1 MVPAIRPRS
10 KGRVP
15 DPSSGALRGRRG
27 SISSP
32 LPEGDQPLSGTR
44 ISAAMNTATPCAS
57 SDTRHAISYPATCA
71 TRETGAISVGGIC
84 CLFSL
89 ALVVPSA
96 VLLLMLHF
104 TAPVVTS
111 TGDAGTF
118 QGAISSKD
126 LTNVR
131 TSLGT
136 LSVTGGFSAP
146 TGQALLLRYTNKHG
160 LQLCPVGNLD
170 ACAEVAGPWAGR
182 MQPVEYVHHW
192 YTIDY
197 ARHGI
202 NPGSLPA
209 ILLLGIV
216 TFLAS
221 LFAWVVEANRGS
233 DATARKE
240 TEHAPN
246 P

>member
-1 MVPAIRPRS
+1 MTTTSFSTTSRTAHRP
-10 KGRVP
+10 
-15 DPSSGALRGRRG
+15 
-27 SISSP
+27 IS
-32 LPEGDQPLSGTR
+32 
-44 ISAAMNTATPCAS
+44 
-57 SDTRHAISYPATCA
+57 HPATCA
-71 TRETGAISVGGIC
+71 RETGAISVGGIC

-89 ALVVPSA
+89 ALVLPSA

-104 TAPVVTS
+104 TAPVVIS
-111 TGDAGTF
+111 IGDAGTF
-118 QGAISSKD
+118 QSAVSSKNQS
-126 LTNVR
+126 NVR

-136 LSVTGGFSAP
+136 LTVTGGFSSP
-146 TGQALLLRYTNKHG
+146 TGRALLLRYTNKRG

-192 YTIDY
+192 YTIDF

-209 ILLLGIV
+209 ILLMGIV
-216 TFLAS
+216 ILLAS

-233 DATARKE
+233 DAAARKE

>member
-1 MVPAIRPRS
+1 M
-10 KGRVP
+10 
-15 DPSSGALRGRRG
+15 
-27 SISSP
+27 
-32 LPEGDQPLSGTR
+32 
-44 ISAAMNTATPCAS
+44 TATSFHTPS
-57 SDTRHAISYPATCA
+57 RTSRSAISHPATGA
-71 TRETGAISVGGIC
+71 RQTGAISVGGMC

-89 ALVVPSA
+89 AIVLPSA

-104 TAPVVTS
+104 TAPIVTS

-118 QGAISSKD
+118 EGAVSSKD

-136 LSVTGGFSAP
+136 LTVTGGFSAP

-160 LQLCPVGNLD
+160 LQLCPLGNLD

-209 ILLLGIV
+209 ILLMGIL
-216 TFLAS
+216 TLLAS
-221 LFAWVVEANRGS
+221 LLAWAFEVSRRS
-233 DATARKE
+233 DAARG
-240 TEHAPN
+240 
-246 P
+246 